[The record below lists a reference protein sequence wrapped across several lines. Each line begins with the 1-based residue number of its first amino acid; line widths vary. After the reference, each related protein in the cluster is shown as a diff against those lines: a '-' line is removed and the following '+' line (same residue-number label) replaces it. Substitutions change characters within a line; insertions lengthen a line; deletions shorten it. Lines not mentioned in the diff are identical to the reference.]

1 MKKIILAPL
10 ALGLVTLH
18 GCYNYFP
25 VGTQAPTISL
35 PQQQP
40 SGPSPQTEMGP
51 PKPKPENPGSMSP
64 ATPPTPQTGPSSDGQ
79 PTISP
84 EVQQQIAAQQA
95 QCLSK
100 TPDIQGRRAELVRCM
115 VESTDAILNQADPV
129 TMKERQTL
137 GQFAIQLANQED
149 KGEITREEAETRYQ
163 QFVEAHTPRPSAP

>member
-1 MKKIILAPL
+1 MKKITLAPL
-10 ALGLVTLH
+10 ALGLIMLSS
-18 GCYNYFP
+18 CYNYFP
-25 VGTQAPTISL
+25 VGTPAPAIPS

-40 SGPSPQTEMGP
+40 SGQTPHTEMGP
-51 PKPKPENPGSMSP
+51 PKPKPENSSGIPST
-64 ATPPTPQTGPSSDGQ
+64 TPSTPQTQLSSDGQ

-95 QCLSK
+95 RCLSK

-115 VESTDAILNQADPV
+115 VESTDSILNQADPG
-129 TMKERQTL
+129 TIKQRQTL

-163 QFVEAHTPRPSAP
+163 QFVEANTPRPSAP